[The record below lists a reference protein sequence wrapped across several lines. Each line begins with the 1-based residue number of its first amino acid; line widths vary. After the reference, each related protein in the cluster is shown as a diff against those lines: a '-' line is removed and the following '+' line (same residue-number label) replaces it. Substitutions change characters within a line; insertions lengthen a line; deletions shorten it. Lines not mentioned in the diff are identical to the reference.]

1 MKTVERIIGHKMGTG
16 GSSGVSY
23 LKRVLINVSSQ
34 SFGMFARNYKNKPVS
49 SLLAGLFLFEHKYVL
64 IKATRY
70 NKLGNDLIGGK
81 VLISS
86 S

>member
-1 MKTVERIIGHKMGTG
+1 
-16 GSSGVSY
+16 
-23 LKRVLINVSSQ
+23 
-34 SFGMFARNYKNKPVS
+34 MFARNYKNKPVS

>member
-1 MKTVERIIGHKMGTG
+1 
-16 GSSGVSY
+16 
-23 LKRVLINVSSQ
+23 
-34 SFGMFARNYKNKPVS
+34 MFAQNYKNKPVS

-81 VLISS
+81 VLDFKQLENKFEKKKVNTFLVYQKGINN
-86 S
+86 